1 MQGFRQVELGDRV
14 WINPRGR
21 SHNYY
26 RIDAIKLLSPDRYC
40 LQLDVTSLLGR
51 GRVVSVRNKTIEL
64 DFHIVAR
71 TGNLHQTRLEWE
83 DGNQWEEIE
92 SANNPDRNHTVVT
105 LKKPPISIVI
115 GEWVSVVDYVVDDT
129 VLLERVCFADESI

>member
-1 MQGFRQVELGDRV
+1 
-14 WINPRGR
+14 
-21 SHNYY
+21 
-26 RIDAIKLLSPDRYC
+26 
-40 LQLDVTSLLGR
+40 VTSLLGR

-71 TGNLHQTRLEWE
+71 TRNLHQTRLEWE

-115 GEWVSVVDYVVDDT
+115 GEWVSVVDYVVYDT
-129 VLLERVCFADESI
+129 VLLKRVCFADESI

>member
-83 DGNQWEEIE
+83 DGN
-92 SANNPDRNHTVVT
+92 
-105 LKKPPISIVI
+105 
-115 GEWVSVVDYVVDDT
+115 
-129 VLLERVCFADESI
+129 